1 MPNDDMWNWITSPL
15 VGVQKTKGGTA
26 TPGRNAAPTTQAKS
40 GAPPDLM
47 RMRKGPDLTLHDLPD
62 GGADA
67 AGNGDDDKMRKVS
80 PVGRKEDKEGTDDV
94 GSGRARNADKE
105 EQDKRQKE
113 RDASKQP
120 VKDRMTD
127 AAKEV
132 LKKYAEDNLGKLKE
146 EALDQLAKA
155 WRESPGGVIAAGAIL
170 GAAGVT
176 YLVKTGSEL
185 PSIPPIPLDFLA
197 KRAPI
202 FKGAELNIEVK
213 GPITGPESFKV
224 SITFH
229 EQAGKDEKKGGGKG
243 KVFRL
248 QLNLRPGGAKAASP
262 ETGADL
268 DIEGQISI
276 PSDAKPEDVTATTK
290 ALKDAQVDVMVLGS
304 PTYTVKVLSVEDNYK
319 PGPYGVNAPPAVR
332 FLTVRLQT
340 AMPPM
345 FRQGKD
351 EVIEAPVREEI
362 NHVGSDGEAKV
373 KAHFQ

>member
-1 MPNDDMWNWITSPL
+1 MPNDDMWSWITSPV
-15 VGVQKTKGGTA
+15 VGVKKPKTGT
-26 TPGRNAAPTTQAKS
+26 TTQAKS

-47 RMRKGPDLTLHDLPD
+47 RMRKGPDLTVHKLPD
-62 GGADA
+62 GGTDA
-67 AGNGDDDKMRKVS
+67 VGGDDDNQRKLPPVS
-80 PVGRKEDKEGTDDV
+80 RKEDKGGTDDV

-113 RDASKQP
+113 RDEAKQP
-120 VKDRMTD
+120 VKDRMSD

-146 EALDQLAKA
+146 EALNQLAKA
-155 WRESPGGVIAAGAIL
+155 WQESPGGVIAVGAIL

-185 PSIPPIPLDFLA
+185 PGIPAIPLDFLA

-224 SITFH
+224 TITFH
-229 EQAGKDEKKGGGKG
+229 EQAGKKEKKGSGKR
-243 KVFRL
+243 KVFGL
-248 QLNLRPGGAKAASP
+248 QLNLRPGSAKAASP

-268 DIEGQISI
+268 EIEGQISV
-276 PSDAKPEDVTATTK
+276 PMDAKPEDVSATIK
-290 ALKDAQVDVMVLGS
+290 AIKDAQIEVMVLGS
-304 PTYTVKVLSVEDNYK
+304 PTYTVKVLSVQDNSR
-319 PGPYGVNAPPAVR
+319 PAPYGLSPPPTA
-332 FLTVRLQT
+332 LTVRLKT

-345 FRQGKD
+345 FHQGKD
-351 EVIEAPVREEI
+351 EVIDAPVRVEI

-373 KAHFQ
+373 KAHFQPFPQKR